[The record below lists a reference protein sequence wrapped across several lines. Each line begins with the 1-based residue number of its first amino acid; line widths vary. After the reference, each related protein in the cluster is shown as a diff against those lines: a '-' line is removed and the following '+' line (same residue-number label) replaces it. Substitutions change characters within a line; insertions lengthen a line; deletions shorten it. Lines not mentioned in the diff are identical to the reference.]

1 MPTKILP
8 ESGRGRVA
16 RNNDIIQ
23 LYHPGTDSYLLT
35 HDVASPLTTTNQE
48 YTTWP
53 KDDLTARY
61 NDTKFRI
68 VLNDGHEG
76 EPLKTKSGWFKLVHV
91 ATGVSLQVGGALP
104 DWGYKQQ
111 ELNGKKDLPEK
122 ATTWFVEE
130 ILMDECMSALLRCAR
145 DSMCPPDA
153 DLPCP
158 PFSQP
163 ASTSRTARA
172 STSPSRSCR

>member
-16 RNNDIIQ
+16 RNNDVIQ
-23 LYHPGTDSYLLT
+23 LYHPGTDSYLMT

-53 KDDLTARY
+53 KDDLSARY
-61 NDTKFRI
+61 NDTKFRV

-76 EPLKTKSGWFKLVHV
+76 EPLKTKSGWFQLVHES
-91 ATGVSLQVGGALP
+91 TGVSMQVGGALP
-104 DWGYKQQ
+104 DWGFKQQ
-111 ELNGKKDLPEK
+111 EINGQKNLPEK

-130 ILMDECMSALLRCAR
+130 ILMDECTSSPSALPQRRRIAADRC
-145 DSMCPPDA
+145 
-153 DLPCP
+153 L
-158 PFSQP
+158 
-163 ASTSRTARA
+163 
-172 STSPSRSCR
+172 